1 MAAKIPPL
9 PGLAL
14 MLLRIVHGW
23 TAKALAGKV
32 GISSSTLSAYEC
44 GDITLTRERLGEL
57 ARAMGLGEEHVE
69 QALFAAGLIL
79 PSARVPWT
87 PVDPTPAESRVIEK
101 AAALAGRETAD
112 TVRRDL
118 LHELR
123 EQKAQ
128 RALDEGK
135 VLAARLK
142 PYSEAVRRD
151 LVDGAP
157 DYQHWGLAVVLCH
170 ESERAAAHDPREA
183 LKLAELAL
191 FVAERVP
198 GPDAWRSRLQGWCTG
213 FLANAERVGNEALA
227 ADATFVRAW
236 DLWRA
241 GEDEAGL
248 LSEARLLDLESSLR
262 ADQRLFAEA
271 LRLHAEALAAARP
284 DEIAHLLL
292 NKACTL
298 QEQGQHGSAL
308 LVLEQ
313 AAQAIDGERQ
323 PRLRCVLLFN
333 QASNI
338 CRLGQ
343 AARAVPIVHEVR
355 ALAERLR
362 NDVDLVRTL
371 WLEGNVAAGLGHRQ
385 EALEALEQVRRDFE
399 ARTLPYDYALV
410 SLDLALVYREEG
422 RSMEIKA
429 LAGEI
434 LKIFEAQRVHR
445 EALAA
450 VVLFRQAAE
459 KEQITTDLV
468 RRLQDYLSKARRNPE
483 LRFDA

>member
-1 MAAKIPPL
+1 MAAKIPPP

-87 PVDPTPAESRVIEK
+87 PVDPTPAERRVIEK

-112 TVRRDL
+112 TVRRNL

-142 PYSEAVRRD
+142 PYSEAARRD

-157 DYQHWGLAVVLCH
+157 DYQHWGLAVVLCR
-170 ESERAAAHDPREA
+170 ESEKAAAHDPREA

-213 FLANAERVGNEALA
+213 FVANAERVGVGLPA
-227 ADATFVRAW
+227 AEATFSRAW
-236 DLWRA
+236 SLWQA
-241 GEDEAGL
+241 GQDEIGL
-248 LSEARLLDLESSLR
+248 LSEAYLLDLEASLR
-262 ADQRLFAEA
+262 GDQRLFSEA
-271 LRLHAEALAAARP
+271 LKLQNAALTLARP
-284 DEIAHLLL
+284 GETEMILL
-292 NKACTL
+292 NRACML
-298 QEQGQHGSAL
+298 QEMGEYQAAL
-308 LVLEQ
+308 QTLEQ
-313 AAQAIDGERQ
+313 AAQTIDGERQ
-323 PRLRCVLLFN
+323 PRLRFGVRFN
-333 QASNI
+333 QAANLG
-338 CRLGQ
+338 RLS
-343 AARAVPIVHEVR
+343 RPEEAVPIVHEVR
-355 ALAERLR
+355 ELAERLR

-371 WLEGNVAAGLGHRQ
+371 WLEGNIAAELGHHQ
-385 EALEALEQVRRDFE
+385 KALEALEQVRRDFE
-399 ARTLPYDYALV
+399 ARTLPYDYALA

-450 VVLFRQAAE
+450 IVLFREAAE
-459 KEQITTDLV
+459 KDQITIDLV
-468 RRLQDYLSKARRNPE
+468 RRLKDYLSKARKNPE